1 MSIILTNMP
10 YQPTFKVLR
19 PYLHD
24 KVMEP
29 SRYIPN
35 TPYNVSPPLWRALL
49 TELLVKTRHIHNNER
64 VFQCPIESMIKMH
77 KKQDIKSLKLT
88 CREKGLQVGG
98 KKWELIARIMA
109 KTMYGLKIGNWDK
122 ARPTMHQK
130 LFDLSVMVAYHAGP
144 LGYMTSAT
152 TGTDDASMNWTHGG
166 AGVLGN
172 SIPDQYGPRT
182 YGRTDRHM
190 LVETHPSHFGGRWDL
205 KKPYIRYYCG
215 NKLQLL

>member
-1 MSIILTNMP
+1 MSIIITNMP

-109 KTMYGLKIGNWDK
+109 KTMYGLEIGNWDK
-122 ARPTMHQK
+122 VRRTMHQK

-144 LGYMTSAT
+144 KDYGRR
-152 TGTDDASMNWTHGG
+152 TGTDDASLKWTSGTDM
-166 AGVLGN
+166 
-172 SIPDQYGPRT
+172 SIPDEYGPRK
-182 YGRTDRHM
+182 YGFTDRHLLALAFPNLKDM
-190 LVETHPSHFGGRWDL
+190 CERRGTPS
-205 KKPYIRYYCG
+205 YIRYYCG
-215 NKLQLL
+215 NKLVL

>member
-1 MSIILTNMP
+1 MP
-10 YQPTFKVLR
+10 YQPTFEVLR
-19 PYLHD
+19 PYLND

-29 SRYIPN
+29 SRYIPHS
-35 TPYNVSPPLWRALL
+35 PYNVSPRKWEAVL

-77 KKQDIKSLKLT
+77 KKQSMTSLKHT

-98 KKWELIARIMA
+98 KKWELIARIMV
-109 KTMYGLKIGNWDK
+109 KTMYGFKIGNWDK

-144 LGYMTSAT
+144 TWYDARS
-152 TGTDDASMNWTHGG
+152 GTDDASLDYKRNTGT
-166 AGVLGN
+166 A
-172 SIPDQYGPRT
+172 IRDEYGPRK
-182 YGRTDRHM
+182 YGWTDRHM
-190 LVETHPSHFGGRWDL
+190 MMQNHPEHFSKKGWDL

-215 NKLQLL
+215 NKLVL